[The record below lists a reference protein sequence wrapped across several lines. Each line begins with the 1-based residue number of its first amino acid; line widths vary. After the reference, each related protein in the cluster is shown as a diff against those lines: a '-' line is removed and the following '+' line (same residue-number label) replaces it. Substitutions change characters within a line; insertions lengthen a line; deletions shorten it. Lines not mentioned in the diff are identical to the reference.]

1 MSYEYT
7 DQQLNYLNR
16 GNNVYSV
23 NQGFVKRNSTNE
35 DPLLVVTDKPDD
47 KLKPG
52 EINKV
57 ETPDQRFQ
65 VIKTHSDPKTG
76 FDGMAVAPIVNGKP
90 DYSSVAVTVAGTDPE
105 SEVNRP
111 PLGIVS
117 RDVASAIEARQGFL
131 SPQYPVLDRFVQ
143 ENPYLLLI

>member
-1 MSYEYT
+1 
-7 DQQLNYLNR
+7 
-16 GNNVYSV
+16 
-23 NQGFVKRNSTNE
+23 
-35 DPLLVVTDKPDD
+35 
-47 KLKPG
+47 
-52 EINKV
+52 
-57 ETPDQRFQ
+57 
-65 VIKTHSDPKTG
+65 
-76 FDGMAVAPIVNGKP
+76 MAVAPLVNGKP

>member
-1 MSYEYT
+1 M
-7 DQQLNYLNR
+7 NYFNKF
-16 GNNVYSV
+16 NKDFSVYPS
-23 NQGFVKRNSTNE
+23 FVKRNSTNE

-47 KLKPG
+47 KLKPD

-65 VIKTHSDPKTG
+65 AIKTHSDPETG
-76 FDGMAVAPIVNGKP
+76 FDGMAVAPLVNGKP

>member
-65 VIKTHSDPKTG
+65 VIKT
-76 FDGMAVAPIVNGKP
+76 FDGMAVAPLVNGKP